1 MEELVT
7 ILQSYWKVYSMTLTD
22 DNDGKE
28 HGGVNIKKH
37 CYTPPF
43 WAHILK
49 IISKL
54 LLTINASVGCFVY
67 CIMSP
72 QFREEISKKIQILF
86 NLRR

>member
-1 MEELVT
+1 
-7 ILQSYWKVYSMTLTD
+7 MTLND
-22 DNDGKE
+22 DN
-28 HGGVNIKKH
+28 GGREQGGINIKKH

-54 LLTINASVGCFVY
+54 LLTINASVGCIVY

-72 QFREEISKKIQILF
+72 QFREEISKKLQILL